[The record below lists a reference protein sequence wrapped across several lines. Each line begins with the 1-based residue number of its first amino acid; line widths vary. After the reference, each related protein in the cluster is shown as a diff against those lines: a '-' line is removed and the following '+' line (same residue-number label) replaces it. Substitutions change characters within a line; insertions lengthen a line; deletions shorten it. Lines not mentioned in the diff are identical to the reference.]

1 MTGTAKGV
9 FALSFMLALWAAGAA
24 MAGTIEGT
32 IKDAKTGDPLV
43 GATVRIVNKDLGAAS
58 NIDGRYLI
66 ANVPPGIYSLRV
78 SYANY
83 AQKVLPGVAVTG
95 NDSTTMNI
103 TMEPA
108 GGTGDLQRIDDTYV
122 VEDRIR
128 NNIVGE
134 LAARQKSAIIGDG
147 MTQEQIRLSPASDA
161 GDALKRVTGL
171 SVVDD
176 KFVFVRGVTDRYNST
191 TLNGATVTGTDTD
204 SDKKSFSFD
213 LIPSSLI
220 ASTIVA
226 KTATPDLPGDFSG
239 GLVQVNTLDFP
250 SQFMLT
256 AGMEAASD
264 NVSSNKDIR
273 KAPGGGSDWKA
284 KDDGSRALPPGETGV
299 DLAKA
304 LPNTWATS
312 GDESNLNSNYGL
324 AVGNKFNV
332 GGGQLGFI
340 ASGTYKN
347 SFKIEDYHQAPT
359 PPGQGPIF
367 EFDGKRYKEKY
378 LWGGLANVSWHIT
391 DNHRIAFENN
401 YTRTAD
407 DKVTESE
414 GTAESQVPTRA
425 QSITWAQRDLYLG
438 QLKGQHTLPF
448 AHGLDIKWRLTTS
461 ASSAQEPDRKFA
473 AYGKTA
479 RGVYLLGEN
488 YRTWSELSEDT
499 HGGALDVQY
508 PVGDGFVKAGYAQNH
523 RARDYHIDAF
533 AASTQGMDRKYQ
545 NTLPILPIDEIF
557 APENFGK
564 DTDGKQMFDFIPY
577 TVLSGTYDGE
587 QDLSAYYGMYDSPFK
602 LRGRGFRFAGGLRV
616 EDSDQTV
623 NGPKAADDPTLIS
636 SRSQTTDALP
646 SANLTCEVTRTS
658 NIRLGYY
665 KSVNRPE
672 IREQANVAYLD
683 FDRNQTVVGN
693 SDLER
698 ATIQNYDVRAEW
710 FPKPGEVIAVSYFY
724 KDLTDAIEE
733 QLLPSPDRYI
743 RTWFNSPSGK
753 NFGYEIEMRKG
764 LGFLTRGLENLVV
777 QANYTHVDSEVEY
790 TESYN
795 DSLTNTPVYIS
806 RTRPLQGQAPY
817 TVNAGLT
824 YSIPEI
830 GLSTSLLYNRFGRRL
845 DAVGD
850 SRDEDTYE
858 EPRNLL
864 DFALTEQFTS
874 WIRLKFTMKDLLA
887 DDKVLT
893 YGNSGSTWERVNVG
907 TTYALS
913 LSFSL

>member
-1 MTGTAKGV
+1 MQGTAKGV
-9 FALSFMLALWAAGAA
+9 FVISFMLAIWAAGTAT
-24 MAGTIEGT
+24 AGTIEGT
-32 IKDAKTGDPLV
+32 IKDSKTGDALV
-43 GATVRIVNKDLGAAS
+43 GATVGIVNSNLGGVTDL
-58 NIDGRYLI
+58 DGKYRI
-66 ANVPPGIYSLRV
+66 INVNPGIYSLRV
-78 SYANY
+78 SYTNY
-83 AQKVLPGVAVTG
+83 TQKVLPGVAVAG
-95 NDSTTMNI
+95 NDTTTMNI
-103 TMEPA
+103 SMDPV
-108 GGTGDLQRIDDTYV
+108 GDINGAQHIDDTYV
-122 VEDRIR
+122 TGDRIR

-134 LAARQKSAIIGDG
+134 LAARMKSAVSSDG
-147 MTQEQIRLSPASDA
+147 LTQEQIRLSPDRDA

-204 SDKKSFSFD
+204 TDKKSFSFD

-220 ASTIVA
+220 ASTVVA

-239 GLVQVNTLDFP
+239 GLVQVNTLDLP
-250 SQFMLT
+250 SKFMLT
-256 AGMEAASD
+256 AGVEAASD
-264 NVSSNKDIR
+264 NVSSNQDVR
-273 KAPGGGSDWKA
+273 VAPGGGSDWKA
-284 KDDGSRALPPGETGV
+284 KDDDSRALPSGKSGV

-304 LPNTWATS
+304 LPNSWATS
-312 GDESNLNSNYGL
+312 DDESNLNSNYGL
-324 AVGNKFNV
+324 AVGDKFSV
-332 GGGQLGFI
+332 GSGELGFI

-347 SFKIEDYHQAPT
+347 SFKIEEYHQAPT

-378 LWGGLANVSWHIT
+378 LWGGLANLGWHIT
-391 DNHRIAFENN
+391 DNHRISFENN

-407 DKVTESE
+407 DKVTQAK
-414 GTAESQVPTRA
+414 GVAESRDSTRA

-438 QLKGQHTLPF
+438 QLKGQHTLAF
-448 AHGLDIKWRLTTS
+448 ANGLDIKWRLTTS
-461 ASSAQEPDRKFA
+461 TSSAEEPDRKFA
-473 AYGKTA
+473 AYGRNA
-479 RGVYLLGEN
+479 RGYYLLGEN
-488 YRTWSELSEDT
+488 YRTWSELGEDT
-499 HGGALDVQY
+499 RGGAVDFQY
-508 PVGDGFVKAGYAQNH
+508 PVGEGFVKAGYAQNH
-523 RARDYHIDAF
+523 RERDYHIDAF
-533 AASTQGMDRKYQ
+533 STSTQGMDRKYA
-545 NTLPILPIDEIF
+545 NTLPILPIDQIF
-557 APENFGK
+557 APENYGK
-564 DTDGKQMFDFIPY
+564 DTDGKQMLDFIPY

-587 QDLSAYYGMYDSPFK
+587 QDLTAYYGMYDSPFRM
-602 LRGRGFRFAGGLRV
+602 RGRGFRFAGGLRV
-616 EDSDQTV
+616 ENSDQTV

-636 SRSQTTDALP
+636 SHSQVTDALP
-646 SANLTCEVTRTS
+646 SANLTVEVTRTS
-658 NIRLGYY
+658 NLRLGYY

-693 SDLER
+693 SDLKR
-698 ATIQNYDVRAEW
+698 AAIQNYDVRAEW
-710 FPKPGEVIAVSYFY
+710 FPKPGEVIAASYFY
-724 KDLTDAIEE
+724 KGLTDAIEE

-743 RTWFNSPSGK
+743 RTWFNSPTGK
-753 NFGYEIEMRKG
+753 NFGYEIELRKS
-764 LGFLTRGLENLVV
+764 LGFMTRTLENLVV

-795 DSLTNTPVYIS
+795 DSVTNTPVYVTK
-806 RTRPLQGQAPY
+806 TRPLQGQAPY

-824 YSIPEI
+824 YSVPEI
-830 GLSTSLLYNRFGRRL
+830 GLSTSLLFNRFGRRL

-874 WIRLKFTMKDLLA
+874 WVRLKFTMKDLLA

-893 YGNSGSTWERVNVG
+893 YGNSGSTWERVNAG